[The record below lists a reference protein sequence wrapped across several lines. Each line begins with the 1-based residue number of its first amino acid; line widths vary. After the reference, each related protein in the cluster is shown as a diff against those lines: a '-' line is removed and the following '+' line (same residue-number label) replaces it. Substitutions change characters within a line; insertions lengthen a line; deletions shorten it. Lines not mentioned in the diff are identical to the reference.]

1 MFAFDKCRLVVPQ
14 IKSYYVVMGHGETVF
29 GNLGEQILVRQMTW
43 FSAGACMADS
53 YLSSNSFVGLMNA
66 NEYDTIGIVPRVN
79 VGEVALGQ
87 ITSQFPEVGK
97 IGMLIQKRAGFAVS
111 FWRRCKGSLLLFCL
125 VL

>member
-1 MFAFDKCRLVVPQ
+1 
-14 IKSYYVVMGHGETVF
+14 MGHGETVF

-53 YLSSNSFVGLMNA
+53 YLSANSFVGLMNA

-87 ITSQFPEVGK
+87 MTSQFPEVGK
-97 IGMLIQKRAGFAVS
+97 IGMLIRTRAGFAVS